1 MSNKEYKKL
10 SSLDKGK
17 RTCKIRPMLRRCR
30 WLATM
35 LRKDSKL
42 DSTQKL
48 GSRYEV
54 SYKTIQRDIDLMRD
68 FFLYPIVYDRSKHIW
83 KLDGKLPEPML

>member
-1 MSNKEYKKL
+1 MNNKEYKKL

-35 LRKDSKL
+35 LRKDSRL

-68 FFLYPIVYDRSKHIW
+68 FFLYPIVYDRSEHIW
-83 KLDGKLPEPML
+83 KLNGKLPEPML